1 MVAGLCGVQAST
13 WQRLF
18 TTVDGLQSNQVR
30 QIVELPNGQMLV
42 ATEGAFS
49 LYNGRE
55 FVGQSCNL
63 DSVFT
68 LPVFGGHSCLWQGE
82 SLLWLKD
89 FYSLY
94 LYDARMRRFR
104 YDYGDRMSQPQIEMF
119 VHEKGDS
126 LTRAHVQALDGLRS
140 RFASLVEGI
149 PIKDEWLQAYAHDRQ
164 GGEWFGAQSGGLLYV
179 SPRRPAAKMMIL
191 DIDDAVRLQNG

>member
-164 GGEWFGAQSGGLLYV
+164 GVSGLAH
-179 SPRRPAAKMMIL
+179 SR
-191 DIDDAVRLQNG
+191 AVCSMSVRVVRQQK